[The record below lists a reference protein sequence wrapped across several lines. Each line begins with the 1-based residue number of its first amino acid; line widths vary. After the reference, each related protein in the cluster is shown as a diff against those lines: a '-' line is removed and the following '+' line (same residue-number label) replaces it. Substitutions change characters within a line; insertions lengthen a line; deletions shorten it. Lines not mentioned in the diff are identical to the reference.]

1 MLFIYLA
8 DRRPMNTKVNYLMF
22 LERLMPFWLLTVDPM
37 LRLAGKTFDDDYQ
50 AKKRKQHDMSK
61 AVYDLLNISG
71 EN

>member
-50 AKKRKQHDMSK
+50 AKKRK
-61 AVYDLLNISG
+61 
-71 EN
+71 